1 MPDGSSALD
10 QLIRI
15 SSGEPKLVKNL
26 TIEDWYEIGEMFVDI
41 SRRAARL
48 LKGED
53 DHDRRNAR
61 PEYRVGRD
69 LLIVKLR
76 RGVVVDG
83 VCAAHHRGKLV
94 IIFADTAR
102 DSPDSFSR

>member
-48 LKGED
+48 LKGE
-53 DHDRRNAR
+53 
-61 PEYRVGRD
+61 EYRVGRD

-102 DSPDSFSR
+102 DSPRLV